1 MDISKKA
8 RHDLLMIASVS
19 NESAFSASSSLLF
32 SQIPEGGSSIER
44 PISFCPTLLL
54 ESCDDEPLAADVV
67 ILGRGG
73 GVEWID
79 SVARLESTIRKASPL
94 ADGRRM

>member
-19 NESAFSASSSLLF
+19 NEFAFSTSSSLLF
-32 SQIPEGGSSIER
+32 SQIPDGGSSIER

-54 ESCDDEPLAADVV
+54 ESCDDAPLAADVV
-67 ILGRGG
+67 ILGRGVG
-73 GVEWID
+73 EWID
-79 SVARLESTIRKASPL
+79 SVARLESAIRKASPL